1 MNVIGNGVVV
11 HVPGLFE
18 EIAEMQEKGVKVR
31 GCYNNVTF
39 LLLMLLVVACGGAC
53 FGAVFEKVA

>member
-18 EIAEMQEKGVKVR
+18 EIAEMQEKGVKV
-31 GCYNNVTF
+31 GFVTQHVVLCCAVSCY
-39 LLLMLLVVACGGAC
+39 
-53 FGAVFEKVA
+53 

>member
-18 EIAEMQEKGVKVR
+18 EIAEMQEKGVQVR
-31 GCYNNVTF
+31 LCISH
-39 LLLMLLVVACGGAC
+39 
-53 FGAVFEKVA
+53 